1 MAKKSYLLILLLL
14 SIFLSIPAQA
24 QGDLTLSSV
33 EVDLWPEYDDPSMLV
48 IYRIALASG
57 TSLPAEFRLRIPADA
72 GSPSAVASRQ
82 PDGSLLNA
90 VYAQSSDGEWNT
102 LVITATSLEL
112 QVEYYDP
119 NLVIEGQSRTFAYQ
133 WPGDHVVQSFSIQ
146 FKQPLDSTDLKLSPG
161 NFGQPL
167 RDENGLL
174 TYNQNVGAVPA
185 GSPISIEVGYNRES
199 DSPSLF
205 LLNPTLTAPGE
216 PAASETSDALP
227 WVLGGVGFTLLVGG
241 GLWYLRSRQEVET
254 RSARRHRSRRAVGSK
269 NSSVPAAEGQVYCHR
284 CGRRA
289 VAGDR
294 FCRDCGSEL
303 RK

>member
-1 MAKKSYLLILLLL
+1 MVKKSYLLIVLLL
-14 SIFLSIPAQA
+14 SLLLSGPARA
-24 QGDLTLSSV
+24 QVELNLSTV

-48 IYRIALASG
+48 IYRIALASS
-57 TSLPAEFRLRIPADA
+57 TSLPAEFRLRIPAVA

-90 VYAQSSDGEWNT
+90 VFTQSSDGQWNT
-102 LVITATSLEL
+102 LAITATSLEL

-119 NLVIEGQSRTFAYQ
+119 NLAKEGQSRSFVYE
-133 WPGDHVVQSFSIQ
+133 WPGDYAVQSFSIQ

-167 RDENGLL
+167 QDENGLL
-174 TYNQNVGAVPA
+174 TYTQNVGAVPA

-199 DSPSLF
+199 DSPSLI

-216 PAASETSDALP
+216 LAASGMPAALP
-227 WVLGGVGFTLLVGG
+227 WVIGGVGLALLAGG
-241 GLWYLRSRQEVET
+241 GLWYLRSRQQVDT
-254 RSARRHRSRRAVGSK
+254 RSARRHRSRRTANSK

-289 VAGDR
+289 AAGDR

>member
-1 MAKKSYLLILLLL
+1 MVKNSYLLIILLL
-14 SIFLSIPAQA
+14 SLFLSGPAQA
-24 QGDLTLSSV
+24 QADLNLSTV

-48 IYRIALASG
+48 IYRIALASS
-57 TSLPAEFRLRIPADA
+57 TSLPAEFRLRIPAAA

-90 VYAQSSDGEWNT
+90 AFTQSSDGQWNT
-102 LVITATSLEL
+102 LAITATSLEL

-119 NLVIEGQSRTFAYQ
+119 NLAVEGVRRSYRYQ
-133 WPGDHVVQSFSIQ
+133 WPGDYAIQSLTIQ
-146 FKQPLDSTDLKLSPG
+146 YKQPLEASNLELSPG

-167 RDENGLL
+167 RDDNNLQVYTQDFGSL
-174 TYNQNVGAVPA
+174 PA
-185 GSPISIEVGYNRES
+185 GSPVNIELAYDRSQET
-199 DSPSLF
+199 PSLF

-216 PAASETSDALP
+216 PAVSEIPAALP
-227 WVLGGVGFTLLVGG
+227 WVLGGVGLALLAGG
-241 GLWYLRSRQEVET
+241 GLWYLRSRQEVDS
-254 RSARRHRSRRAVGSK
+254 RSARRHRSRRSASSK
-269 NSSVPAAEGQVYCHR
+269 NSTVPAAEGQVYCHR

-289 VAGDR
+289 VTGDR

>member
-1 MAKKSYLLILLLL
+1 MAKKSFLFIVLLL
-14 SIFLSIPAQA
+14 SLFLYLPSRAQ
-24 QGDLTLSSV
+24 TEPSLSAL

-48 IYRIALASG
+48 IYRIALASS

-90 VYAQSSDGEWNT
+90 AYTQSSDGQWST
-102 LVITATSLEL
+102 LAITATSLEL

-119 NLVIEGQSRTFAYQ
+119 SLAVEGDRRSYRYQ
-133 WPGDHVVQSFSIQ
+133 WPGDYAIQSLTIQ
-146 FKQPLDSTDLKLSPG
+146 VKQPLEASNLELSPG
-161 NFGQPL
+161 NFGQPQ
-167 RDENGLL
+167 RDENNLQVYTQDFGSL
-174 TYNQNVGAVPA
+174 PA
-185 GSPISIEVGYNRES
+185 GSPVNIELAYDRAE
-199 DSPSLF
+199 DTPSLF

-216 PAASETSDALP
+216 TAASETPALWP
-227 WVLGGVGFTLLVGG
+227 WVIGGIGLALMAGG
-241 GLWYLRSRQEVET
+241 GLWYLRSRQEVDA
-254 RSARRHRSRRAVGSK
+254 RSPKRHRSRRTAISK

-289 VAGDR
+289 AAGDR
-294 FCRDCGSEL
+294 FCRDCGAEL